1 MMRQSRA
8 LAMLAVLAS
17 LVASALSIP
26 LDATVIVPASLQ
38 ALATEAQTIVAGRV
52 TEVRA
57 QVRPNRRRIDS
68 YIVFAVDESLK
79 GNAGG
84 SVVFR
89 TLGGERGRYRTIVHG
104 APVFSPGDEAVVFL
118 GRGAVPYPIGLS
130 QGVFGVQR
138 DRVSGERRIL
148 PPPMLLDPKGALT
161 VRRGDGTRVPMSVG
175 DFTALVRR
183 ALRPQP

>member
-1 MMRQSRA
+1 MRQPRA
-8 LAMLAVLAS
+8 LALLS
-17 LVASALSIP
+17 LCVAGVLSIP
-26 LDATVIVPASLQ
+26 LDATVIIPASLQ
-38 ALATEAQTIVAGRV
+38 ALAVEAQTIVAGRV

-79 GNAGG
+79 GGAGG
-84 SVVFR
+84 SIVFK
-89 TLGGERGRYRTIVHG
+89 TLGGQSGRYRTIVHG
-104 APVFSPGDEAVVFL
+104 APVFTPGDEAVIFL

-130 QGVFGVQR
+130 QGVFRVR
-138 DRVSGERRIL
+138 PDRISGERRIIA
-148 PPPMLLDPKGALT
+148 PPTLLDPKGALT

-183 ALRPQP
+183 ALRRQP